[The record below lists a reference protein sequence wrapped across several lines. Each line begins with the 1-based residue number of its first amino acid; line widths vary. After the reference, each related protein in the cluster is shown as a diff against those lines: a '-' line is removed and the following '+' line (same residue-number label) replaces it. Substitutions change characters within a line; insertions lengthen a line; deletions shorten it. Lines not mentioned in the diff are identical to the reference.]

1 MKLNNLILLSV
12 GAFLLSSASTFAQQT
27 QSQLG
32 SVFSMENES
41 SHQNLWFTFS
51 PSLSSVTNEN
61 TYTYNDY
68 QTFSLGYTISRPLKD
83 SSLPLLVE
91 SGIYASLLNYTKS
104 NKHTGNLVSLKVPA
118 NLLLHIGLSPDFV
131 IYPYAGLYGK
141 LNVFG
146 RETYQTTTSDG
157 TVKKTLNILDK
168 GDMGNNAIKYFLIGY
183 QGGVRLRFSR
193 YYASFEYESSFTN
206 WTSSAKY
213 HLTSFGIG
221 IMF

>member
-1 MKLNNLILLSV
+1 MKNNLHHSIAAILCLLTSTV
-12 GAFLLSSASTFAQQT
+12 VVAQESNTQLSSI
-27 QSQLG
+27 
-32 SVFSMENES
+32 FSMEKES
-41 SHQNLWFTFS
+41 SHQNIWFTFS
-51 PSLSSVTNEN
+51 PSLSLVTNEN

-68 QTFSLGYTISRPLKD
+68 QTFSLGYTVNGPLKD
-83 SSLPLLVE
+83 STLPLLVE

-104 NKHTGNLVSLKVPA
+104 NKHTGNLVSLKIPA

-146 RETYQTTTSDG
+146 REKYETTTSDG
-157 TVKKTLNILDK
+157 TITKTLNILDK
-168 GDMGNNAIKYFLIGY
+168 GDMGNSAIKYFLIGY

-221 IMF
+221 LMF